1 MQQVCC
7 LCCRFSP
14 EFVFFFRTKS
24 WKVPIQLPLPV
35 WNATCEV
42 GRGNSRRRRPKNNR
56 WLAVWEVLSRGHCSE
71 TKWTLSLPFYCCDI
85 FLLLSPFC
93 LRCGMCCVTGV
104 YSVEKFTD
112 CSWLCISLGLIFV
125 YHFVILQGLGLVRTL
140 VTILQRLFI
149 LNKIYFRQAVAP
161 CSGSLQFD
169 FVKDWTTRMQP
180 VLLKVTLLIA
190 QDLATAYGLPWLQ
203 PASQPTDRCR
213 IVGLHAG

>member
-1 MQQVCC
+1 
-7 LCCRFSP
+7 
-14 EFVFFFRTKS
+14 
-24 WKVPIQLPLPV
+24 
-35 WNATCEV
+35 
-42 GRGNSRRRRPKNNR
+42 
-56 WLAVWEVLSRGHCSE
+56 
-71 TKWTLSLPFYCCDI
+71 
-85 FLLLSPFC
+85 
-93 LRCGMCCVTGV
+93 MCCVTGV